1 MHLFPL
7 YLIRSTALGEEGLY
21 RVSGN
26 KLDVDRL
33 KAVLAAGLLVSSDTL
48 QAHYPDKHVIAGA
61 IKKVRRS
68 LLSLHL
74 VLLSFSFPTKT
85 HLILFPPPNFHTH
98 TNIFSFSS
106 RYYKNTSL
114 S

>member
-1 MHLFPL
+1 MHIFSI

-61 IKKVRRS
+61 IKKVRQRIVAHFSPSISYFFLLAS
-68 LLSLHL
+68 LPEPT
-74 VLLSFSFPTKT
+74 SFS
-85 HLILFPPPNFHTH
+85 PP
-98 TNIFSFSS
+98 SS
-106 RYYKNTSL
+106 
-114 S
+114 